1 MAWVTVAVT
10 AYTFVQGVIGAEG
23 QEAMGGV
30 QRDAYRAQGMREF
43 MAAIEQAKVVR
54 RRGREAQSEIT
65 AAYAGA
71 GVRVDTGTPVDVLSR
86 EYADV
91 EHDATQAIL
100 QGARRRSQLNT
111 QGEFAAQGAEVGAAN
126 ARGEAI
132 GNVLADSYGVY
143 DRMRTAGW
151 FTRQRSS
158 NGAPINGQYSPVP
171 NTRIA

>member
-1 MAWVTVAVT
+1 MAWVAVAVT
-10 AYTFVQGVIGAEG
+10 AFTFAQGIIGADG
-23 QEAMGGV
+23 QEQMGEV
-30 QRDAYRAQGMREF
+30 QRDAYRAQGVREF
-43 MAAIEQAKVVR
+43 MNAIEQARVVR

-91 EHDATQAIL
+91 EADATQAIL
-100 QGARRRSQLNT
+100 QGTRRRSQLNT

-126 ARGEAI
+126 ARGESI
-132 GNVLADSYGVY
+132 GNVLAESYGIY
-143 DRMRTAGW
+143 DRMRTQGW
-151 FTRQRSS
+151 FTRQPR
-158 NGAPINGQYSPVP
+158 NGAPINAQYSPVP

>member
-1 MAWVTVAVT
+1 MAWVAVGVT
-10 AYTFVQGVIGAEG
+10 AMTFAQGMVAAEG

-30 QRDAYRAQGMREF
+30 QRDAYRAQGVREF
-43 MAAIEQAKVVR
+43 MAAIENAKVVR
-54 RRGREAQSEIT
+54 RRGRESQAEVT

-91 EHDATQAIL
+91 ENDATQAIL
-100 QGARRRSQLNT
+100 QGTRRRSQLNA
-111 QGEFAAQGAEVGAAN
+111 QGDFASQGAEVAAAN
-126 ARGEAI
+126 TRGEAV
-132 GNVLADSYGVY
+132 GNVLAESYGVY

-151 FTRQRSS
+151 FTRQPR
-158 NGAPINGQYSPVP
+158 NGAPINAQYSPVP